1 MPIIHVMRSRYHILT
16 AARLFAAVAILWGI
30 SGFLTAANAHQPV
43 DAIANDVASEI
54 LLDKSNAERAADEH
68 DKDSW
73 HCAGSGPMCHGFAA
87 IFIGQGTATPD
98 LGGVPRSHLI
108 ERQSS
113 RLIAPL
119 HKPPIE
125 ELTTYS

>member
-1 MPIIHVMRSRYHILT
+1 MPIIHVMKSHYQILT
-16 AARLFAAVAILWGI
+16 AVRLFAAVVILWGI
-30 SGFLTAANAHQPV
+30 SGALTAANAHQPV
-43 DAIANDVASEI
+43 DTTANEMASENM
-54 LLDKSNAERAADEH
+54 LDKSNSERAADEH

-73 HCAGSGPMCHGFAA
+73 HCAGSGSMCHGFAA
-87 IFIGQGTATPD
+87 IFNGQGATTPD
-98 LGGVPRSHLI
+98 LGGAPQSHLI

-125 ELTTYS
+125 ELNACF